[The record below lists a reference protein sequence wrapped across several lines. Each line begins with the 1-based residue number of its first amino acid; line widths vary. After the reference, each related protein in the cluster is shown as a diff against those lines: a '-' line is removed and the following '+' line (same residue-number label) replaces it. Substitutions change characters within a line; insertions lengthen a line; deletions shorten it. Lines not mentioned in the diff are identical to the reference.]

1 MPAPTDTPHR
11 ASWGSVAVDG
21 SQLAS
26 LRASWDAASA
36 RPVNGAIRGP
46 PPTAGGGDEGADDL
60 LLGDDAPP
68 RSTSPSHHRAE
79 SNAPP
84 VAVVFPDAGYS
95 RADSHRHLFVP
106 ARPLWDVVRGELA
119 NSGSPLE
126 EPIPDELCAH
136 AQWGGESDAGD
147 DDAARGDGGRG
158 MVEPE
163 AGDAAVLVAPS
174 PPGRRRGR

>member
-1 MPAPTDTPHR
+1 MIYYSGMRRRDRRRPRTTAPSRTR
-11 ASWGSVAVDG
+11 
-21 SQLAS
+21 
-26 LRASWDAASA
+26 
-36 RPVNGAIRGP
+36 RPRP
-46 PPTAGGGDEGADDL
+46 L
-60 LLGDDAPP
+60 L
-68 RSTSPSHHRAE
+68 
-79 SNAPP
+79 
-84 VAVVFPDAGYS
+84 FPNAGYS

-106 ARPLWDVVRGELA
+106 VRPLWDVVWGELA

-163 AGDAAVLVAPS
+163 AGDGAVLVAPS

>member
-1 MPAPTDTPHR
+1 MIYYSGMRRRDR
-11 ASWGSVAVDG
+11 
-21 SQLAS
+21 
-26 LRASWDAASA
+26 R
-36 RPVNGAIRGP
+36 RPRTTVPSRTRRP
-46 PPTAGGGDEGADDL
+46 RPL
-60 LLGDDAPP
+60 L
-68 RSTSPSHHRAE
+68 
-79 SNAPP
+79 
-84 VAVVFPDAGYS
+84 FPNAGYS

-106 ARPLWDVVRGELA
+106 VRPLWDVVWGELA

-163 AGDAAVLVAPS
+163 AGDGAVLVAPS